1 MRRNHSIRRRLT
13 LAAALMIS
21 VALILAGLALA
32 TMFSHQLRRMAE
44 NELADRAITLMSGLD
59 PNAPLREPAGTI
71 GGDPRYLQ
79 PYSGFYWR
87 IRVADRTYRSESLWD
102 ATLPLAAAPP
112 RGESRVT
119 TGPGPDGQELIILDQ
134 TLLLGP
140 DEVETRVSVAVNRAT
155 QVEAQGLFARS
166 LVPFLIVLGLVLVG
180 ASVLQVAV
188 GLRPFRQIGSRI
200 DDLNAGR
207 LPRLGQDMPDEVR
220 PLAEAVNRLLDDREA
235 RIEKAR
241 NRSSDLAHTL
251 KTPLQALF
259 GETGRLRDA
268 GQGKAADAIEEI
280 VEMIQSR
287 IDHELGRERISGKG
301 ISNPVVVVRKVAAVL
316 RRTARGSEITI
327 GQEVA
332 PQDIRVDPHDLTEI
346 IGSLAENAMRHARS
360 RVHIWTEADTATLS
374 VCIRDDGAGIPEG
387 QLNTVTRRGV
397 RLLQDPEG
405 TGLGLALAQEIVD
418 ANGGTLALENRDD
431 GFCVKVTFAKADD
444 IPLKSAV
451 HRHRP

>member
-1 MRRNHSIRRRLT
+1 MSRSHSIRRRLT
-13 LAAALMIS
+13 LAAGLMIS

-32 TMFSHQLRRMAE
+32 TMFSHQVRRMAE

-59 PNAPLREPAGTI
+59 PNAPHREPADII

-87 IRVADRTYRSESLWD
+87 IRVDDRTYRSQSLWD
-102 ATLPLAAAPP
+102 ATLPLAAAP
-112 RGESRVT
+112 RQGESRVT

-134 TLLLGP
+134 TLRLGP
-140 DEVETRVSVAVNRAT
+140 SEAETRITVAVSRAT

-166 LVPFLIVLGLVLVG
+166 LVPFLIVLGLVLIG
-180 ASVLQVAV
+180 ASALQVAV
-188 GLRPFRQIGSRI
+188 GLRPFRQIGSRV
-200 DDLNAGR
+200 DDLKAGR
-207 LPRLGQDMPDEVR
+207 LPRLGQDIPDEVR
-220 PLAEAVNRLLDDREA
+220 PLAEAINRLLDDREA

-251 KTPLQALF
+251 KTPLQALL

-268 GQGKAADAIEEI
+268 GQGEAADAIEEI
-280 VEMIQSR
+280 VQMIQNR
-287 IDHELGRERISGKG
+287 MDHELGRDRIGGTG
-301 ISNPVVVVRKVAAVL
+301 ISNPAVVVRKVVAVL

-327 GQEVA
+327 EQRVA
-332 PQDIRVDPHDLTEI
+332 AQDIRVDPHDLTEI

-360 RVHIWTEADTATLS
+360 RVHIWTETDVASLS
-374 VCIRDDGAGIPEG
+374 VCICDDGAGIPEE

-397 RLLQDPEG
+397 RLMQDPEG

-418 ANGGTLALENRDD
+418 ANGGKLALENRDD
-431 GFCVKVTFAKADD
+431 GFCVKVTFGKADA
-444 IPLKSAV
+444 PAGTP
-451 HRHRP
+451 R